1 MESKKKRNHSGANME
16 QTRKKLYRE
25 IVKLSTKQLLLSL
38 FDVAAMFGAFD
49 VRPRYIRAYHE
60 YFDMRAR
67 DYQKFYKLLYK
78 LKTAHLVEVYGEGK
92 EKFVELTKE
101 GRKRITKYL
110 FQGGKVPVPRLWDGK
125 WRLVIF
131 DIPEDQKATR
141 NVVRQLLYRV
151 GFYQLQ
157 KSVYVYPHNCIGM
170 VRYLEE
176 TYDLDRYIQFA
187 IVERLET
194 ELDLISLFHERGI
207 IRSIKRRKVS
217 RANQD
222 ETR

>member
-1 MESKKKRNHSGANME
+1 ME
-16 QTRKKLYRE
+16 QTRKELYRE
-25 IVKLSTKQLLLSL
+25 IVKLSTKNLLLSL

-60 YFDMRAR
+60 YFDARDR

-78 LKTAHLVEVYGEGK
+78 LKTANLVEVYGEGK

-110 FQGGKVPVPRLWDGK
+110 FQDGNIPVPRVWDGK

-141 NVVRQLLYRV
+141 NIVRQLLYRV

-157 KSVYVYPHNCIGM
+157 KSVYVYPHDCIGI

-176 TYDLDRYIQFA
+176 AYDLDRYIQFA
-187 IVERLET
+187 IAERLGT
-194 ELDLISLFHERGI
+194 ELDLITLFHERGV
-207 IRSIKRRKVS
+207 IRSIKLRKVS
-217 RANQD
+217 KAHLD